1 MARIS
6 DMETWDKTPK
16 TPPPLDESEIPGRAK
31 GSPGD
36 QTLVF
41 RAGGG
46 ESQALARVHP
56 GLVVI
61 QGREI
66 GREYRLRGCIL
77 ILGRDEDVHLR
88 LPDEGVSRRHA
99 MIELSWDRD
108 RRVERTVIRDLG
120 STNGTLVNGE
130 RVVSAQLC
138 EGDKIRLGD
147 TILKFVLQ
155 DDLDA
160 RFHQEVH
167 NRIAYDQLTGLLT
180 KEFLYVAM
188 ETELK
193 RCGKY
198 GLPMAVLMMDLD
210 RFKQVN
216 DGYGHLMGSHVLS
229 EVGGLIREGF
239 RSTDV
244 SARYGGEEFLAYLA
258 EINLQGGAQA
268 AQRIRSAVEQHPF
281 TRTDEKGRSV
291 TLRLTISLGVSAF
304 PRHGTSLEALV
315 AAADA
320 ALYRAKESGR
330 NRVCVA

>member
-1 MARIS
+1 
-6 DMETWDKTPK
+6 MEPSDKTKKGSGTRDPSRK
-16 TPPPLDESEIPGRAK
+16 RAK
-31 GSPGD
+31 AKDSPGD

-41 RAGGG
+41 RRRAHA
-46 ESQALARVHP
+46 SPALARVNP

-66 GREYRLRGCIL
+66 GREYRLRRSEL
-77 ILGRDEDVHLR
+77 ILGRDEGVHVR
-88 LPDEGVSRRHA
+88 IPDEGVSRKHA
-99 MIELSWDRD
+99 LIELSWDAD
-108 RRVERTVIRDLG
+108 RRVQHVFIRDLG
-120 STNGTLVNGE
+120 STNGTLVNGK
-130 RVVSAQLC
+130 RVASSDLR

-147 TILKFVLQ
+147 TVLKFVLQ

-180 KEFLYVAM
+180 KEFLFVAM

-193 RCGKY
+193 RCEKF

-210 RFKQVN
+210 RFKLVN

-229 EVGGLIREGF
+229 EVGWLIREGF
-239 RSTDV
+239 RNTDV
-244 SARYGGEEFLAYLA
+244 SARYGGEEFLAYLS
-258 EINLQGGAQA
+258 EVTLEGGAQA
-268 AQRIRSAVEQHPF
+268 AERIRSAVEEHPF
-281 TRTDEKGRSV
+281 TRTDEMGRSTTV
-291 TLRLTISLGVSAF
+291 RLTISLGVSEF
-304 PRHGTSLEALV
+304 PRHGRTLESLV

>member
-1 MARIS
+1 MGPADDTKMNSGSRGS
-6 DMETWDKTPK
+6 REPVK
-16 TPPPLDESEIPGRAK
+16 AK
-31 GSPGD
+31 DSPGD
-36 QTLVF
+36 QTLAF
-41 RAGGG
+41 RGGVDD
-46 ESQALARVHP
+46 SRTLAKVHP

-66 GREYRLRGCIL
+66 GREYRLRRSEV
-77 ILGRDEDVHLR
+77 ILGRDEGAHLR
-88 LPDEGVSRRHA
+88 IPDEGVSRRHA
-99 MIELSWDRD
+99 LIELSWDSK
-108 RRVERTVIRDLG
+108 RRVRHIFIRDLG

-130 RVVSAQLC
+130 RVASADLR

-147 TILKFVLQ
+147 TVLKFVLQ

-193 RCGKY
+193 RCEKF

-210 RFKQVN
+210 RFKLVN

-229 EVGGLIREGF
+229 EVGWLIREGF

-244 SARYGGEEFLAYLA
+244 SARYGGEEFLAYMSEVTL
-258 EINLQGGAQA
+258 EGGRQA
-268 AQRIRSAVEQHPF
+268 AERIRSAVEEHPF
-281 TRTDEKGRSV
+281 TRTDERGRSTTV
-291 TLRLTISLGVSAF
+291 RLTISLGVSEF
-304 PRHGTSLEALV
+304 PRHGSSLESLV
-315 AAADA
+315 AAADE
-320 ALYRAKESGR
+320 ALYRAKELGR

>member
-1 MARIS
+1 MEPSDRTDKDPAARDATRGS
-6 DMETWDKTPK
+6 SK
-16 TPPPLDESEIPGRAK
+16 AK
-31 GSPGD
+31 DSPGD
-36 QTLVF
+36 QTLAF
-41 RAGGG
+41 RAGVHDPR
-46 ESQALARVHP
+46 SLARVHP

-66 GREYRLRGCIL
+66 GREYRLRRSPL
-77 ILGRDEDVHLR
+77 VLGRDEGAHVR

-99 MIELSWDRD
+99 MIELSWGGD
-108 RRVERTVIRDLG
+108 RRVERIVIRDLA

-130 RVVSAQLC
+130 RVASAQLR
-138 EGDKIRLGD
+138 EGDKIQLGD
-147 TILKFVLQ
+147 TVLKFVLQ

-180 KEFLYVAM
+180 KEFLYVAI

-198 GLPMAVLMMDLD
+198 GLPMAVLMMDID

-216 DGYGHLMGSHVLS
+216 DGYGHLMGSHVLT
-229 EVGGLIREGF
+229 EVAGLIREDL

-244 SARYGGEEFLAYLA
+244 AARYGGDEFLAYLS
-258 EINLQGGAQA
+258 EVSLEGGAQA
-268 AQRIRSAVEQHPF
+268 AHRIRSAVEKHPF
-281 TRTDEKGRSV
+281 TRTDEMGRSTTV
-291 TLRLTISLGVSAF
+291 RLTISLGVSEF
-304 PRHGTSLEALV
+304 PHHGNSLESLV

>member
-1 MARIS
+1 MG
-6 DMETWDKTPK
+6 P
-16 TPPPLDESEIPGRAK
+16 SEDTKLNSGGDSREPVRAQD
-31 GSPGD
+31 SPGD
-36 QTLVF
+36 QTLAF
-41 RAGGG
+41 RRGAHD
-46 ESQALARVHP
+46 SRTLAKVHP

-66 GREYRLRGCIL
+66 GREYRLRRSKL
-77 ILGRDEDVHLR
+77 ILGRDEGAHL
-88 LPDEGVSRRHA
+88 LIPDEGVSRRHA
-99 MIELSWDRD
+99 LIEISWDRD
-108 RRVERTVIRDLG
+108 RRVQRIFIRDLG

-130 RVVSAQLC
+130 RVSSADLR

-147 TILKFVLQ
+147 TVLKFVLQ

-229 EVGGLIREGF
+229 EIGGLIREGL

-244 SARYGGEEFLAYLA
+244 SARYGGEEFVAYLSEVDLA
-258 EINLQGGAQA
+258 GGAQA
-268 AQRIRSAVEQHPF
+268 AHRVRSAVEAHPF
-281 TRTDEKGRSV
+281 TRTDENGSSV
-291 TLRLTISLGVSAF
+291 TVRLTVSLGVSVF
-304 PRHGTSLEALV
+304 PTHGATLESLV

>member
-1 MARIS
+1 
-6 DMETWDKTPK
+6 
-16 TPPPLDESEIPGRAK
+16 
-31 GSPGD
+31 
-36 QTLVF
+36 
-41 RAGGG
+41 
-46 ESQALARVHP
+46 
-56 GLVVI
+56 
-61 QGREI
+61 
-66 GREYRLRGCIL
+66 
-77 ILGRDEDVHLR
+77 
-88 LPDEGVSRRHA
+88 
-99 MIELSWDRD
+99 
-108 RRVERTVIRDLG
+108 LG

-130 RVVSAQLC
+130 RVSSADLR

-147 TILKFVLQ
+147 TVLKFVLQ

-229 EVGGLIREGF
+229 EVGGLIREGL

-244 SARYGGEEFLAYLA
+244 SARYGGEEFVAYLSEVDLA
-258 EINLQGGAQA
+258 GGAQA
-268 AQRIRSAVEQHPF
+268 AHRVRSAVEAHPF
-281 TRTDEKGRSV
+281 TRTDENGSSV
-291 TLRLTISLGVSAF
+291 TVRLTVSLGVSVF
-304 PRHGTSLEALV
+304 PTHGATLEALV

>member
-1 MARIS
+1 MGRL
-6 DMETWDKTPK
+6 DKTRRSSGARGTSKAP
-16 TPPPLDESEIPGRAK
+16 AK
-31 GSPGD
+31 AKESPGD

-41 RAGGG
+41 RGRAND
-46 ESQALARVHP
+46 SRNLARVHP

-66 GREYRLRGCIL
+66 GREYRLRRSVVV
-77 ILGRDEDVHLR
+77 LGRDEGVHLR

-99 MIELSWDRD
+99 LIELSWDGD
-108 RRVERTVIRDLG
+108 RTVERIVIRDLG

-130 RVVSAQLC
+130 RVASAELR

-147 TILKFVLQ
+147 TVLKFVLQ
-155 DDLDA
+155 DNLDA

-193 RCGKY
+193 RCEKY
-198 GLPMAVLMMDLD
+198 GLPMAVLMMDID
-210 RFKQVN
+210 WFKKVN

-229 EVGGLIREGF
+229 EVGRLLREGF

-244 SARYGGEEFLAYLA
+244 SARYGGEEFLAYLS
-258 EINLQGGAQA
+258 EVSLEGGDQA
-268 AQRIRSAVEQHPF
+268 AHRIRSAVEEHPF
-281 TRTDEKGRSV
+281 TRTDENGRSI
-291 TLRLTISLGVSAF
+291 TLRLTISIGVSGF
-304 PRHGTSLEALV
+304 PTHGASLEALV
-315 AAADA
+315 SAADA

>member
-1 MARIS
+1 
-6 DMETWDKTPK
+6 MEPSDKTKKSSGTRDPSRK
-16 TPPPLDESEIPGRAK
+16 PAK
-31 GSPGD
+31 AKDSPGD

-41 RAGGG
+41 RRRAHA
-46 ESQALARVHP
+46 SPTLAKLHP

-66 GREYRLRGCIL
+66 GREYRLRRSEL
-77 ILGRDEDVHLR
+77 ILGRDEGVHVR
-88 LPDEGVSRRHA
+88 IPDEGVSRKHA
-99 MIELSWDRD
+99 LIELSWDAD
-108 RRVERTVIRDLG
+108 RRVQHALIRDLG

-130 RVVSAQLC
+130 RVASSDLR

-147 TILKFVLQ
+147 TVLKFVLQ

-193 RCGKY
+193 RCEKFGQ
-198 GLPMAVLMMDLD
+198 PMAVLMMDLD
-210 RFKQVN
+210 RFKLVN

-229 EVGGLIREGF
+229 EVGWLIREGF

-244 SARYGGEEFLAYLA
+244 SARYGGEEFLAYMSEVTL
-258 EINLQGGAQA
+258 EGGVQA
-268 AQRIRSAVEQHPF
+268 AERIRSAVEEHPF
-281 TRTDEKGRSV
+281 TRTGETGRSTTV
-291 TLRLTISLGVSAF
+291 RVTISLGVSEF
-304 PRHGTSLEALV
+304 PRHGASLESLV

-330 NRVCVA
+330 NRVCAA

>member
-1 MARIS
+1 
-6 DMETWDKTPK
+6 MEPPGGTPK
-16 TPPPLDESEIPGRAK
+16 SVTPADESGIPERAK
-31 GSPGD
+31 KSPGD

-41 RAGGG
+41 RAGVGDSG
-46 ESQALARVHP
+46 PLARVHP

-66 GREYRLRGCIL
+66 GREYRLRRCIM

-99 MIELSWDRD
+99 MVELTWDDD
-108 RRVERTVIRDLG
+108 RRVGRTVIRDLG

-130 RVVSAQLC
+130 RVVSAQLR

-180 KEFLYVAM
+180 KEFLYLAM

-210 RFKQVN
+210 HFKQVN

-229 EVGGLIREGF
+229 EVGGLIQQGL

-244 SARYGGEEFLAYLA
+244 SARYGGDEFVAYMSEVSLK
-258 EINLQGGAQA
+258 GGAQA
-268 AQRIRSAVEQHPF
+268 AHRIRSAVEAHSF
-281 TRTDEKGRSV
+281 TRTDESGRTTS
-291 TLRLTISLGVSAF
+291 LRLTLSLGVSAF
-304 PRHGTSLEALV
+304 PRHGASLEALV

>member
-1 MARIS
+1 VKAQ
-6 DMETWDKTPK
+6 D
-16 TPPPLDESEIPGRAK
+16 
-31 GSPGD
+31 SPGD
-36 QTLVF
+36 QTLVSW
-41 RAGGG
+41 RVGHD
-46 ESQALARVHP
+46 SRTLAKVHP

-66 GREYRLRGCIL
+66 GREYRLRRSEL
-77 ILGRDEDVHLR
+77 VLGRNEGAHLQI
-88 LPDEGVSRRHA
+88 PDEGVSRRHA
-99 MIELSWDRD
+99 LIKLAWDSD
-108 RRVERTVIRDLG
+108 RRVQRIRIRDLG

-130 RVVSAQLC
+130 RVASADLR

-147 TILKFVLQ
+147 TVLKFVLQ

-229 EVGGLIREGF
+229 EMGGLIREGL

-244 SARYGGEEFLAYLA
+244 SARYGGEEFLAYLS
-258 EINLQGGAQA
+258 EIDLAGGARA
-268 AQRIRSAVEQHPF
+268 AHRVRSAVEAHPF
-281 TRTDEKGRSV
+281 TRTDENGRSV
-291 TLRLTISLGVSAF
+291 TVRVTVSLGVSVF
-304 PRHGTSLEALV
+304 PTHGATLESLV

>member
-1 MARIS
+1 MARKARMEPS
-6 DMETWDKTPK
+6 DKAPKKVTPVE
-16 TPPPLDESEIPGRAK
+16 ESGIPARAK
-31 GSPGD
+31 ASPGD

-41 RAGGG
+41 RAGAGD
-46 ESQALARVHP
+46 SQPLARVHP

-66 GREYRLRGCIL
+66 GREYRLRRCIL

-88 LPDEGVSRRHA
+88 LPDEGISRRHA
-99 MIELSWDRD
+99 MIELSWDGERK
-108 RRVERTVIRDLG
+108 VERTVIRDLG

-130 RVVSAQLC
+130 RVVSAQLR

-180 KEFLYVAM
+180 KEFLYTAM

-193 RCGKY
+193 RCEKY
-198 GLPMAVLMMDLD
+198 GLPMAVIMMDLD

-244 SARYGGEEFLAYLA
+244 SARYGGEEFLAYMSEVSL
-258 EINLQGGAQA
+258 EGGAQA
-268 AQRIRSAVEQHPF
+268 AQRIRSAVEEHRF
-281 TRTDEKGRSV
+281 TRTDENGRSTIV
-291 TLRLTISLGVSAF
+291 RLTISLGVSAF
-304 PRHGTSLEALV
+304 PKHGASLEALV